1 MTRRTGCGGA
11 PASMVGSLKAHGKGE
26 PMRRMAASVLV
37 FEAFIALFF
46 GLAVAKLHPS
56 DDWAVAVVLGV
67 VCVLLCG
74 MLRFRWAYGA
84 AWVLQACFIAAGVF
98 VTDMYVLGVVFAGLW
113 WAGLHY
119 GAKGEQIKAQRMEAF
134 AQEAAQHEQQAA
146 PDVESEPAAAPETVT
161 SETVTSET
169 VATGGI
175 EAERP
180 TLV

>member
-1 MTRRTGCGGA
+1 
-11 PASMVGSLKAHGKGE
+11 
-26 PMRRMAASVLV
+26 MRRMAASILV

-74 MLRFRWAYGA
+74 LLRFRWAYGA
-84 AWVLQACFIAAGVF
+84 GWVLQACFIAAGVF
-98 VTDMYVLGVVFAGLW
+98 VTDMYVLGVIFAGLW

-119 GAKGEQIKAQRMEAF
+119 GAKGERIKAQRMEAF
-134 AQEAAQHEQQAA
+134 AREAARAELEAEAA
-146 PDVESEPAAAPETVT
+146 EPAVSGTAVSKTAPV
-161 SETVTSET
+161 SETAPPDTA
-169 VATGGI
+169 ATGGI
-175 EAERP
+175 DAERP

>member
-1 MTRRTGCGGA
+1 
-11 PASMVGSLKAHGKGE
+11 
-26 PMRRMAASVLV
+26 MRRMAASVLV

-84 AWVLQACFIAAGVF
+84 GWVLQACFIAAGVF
-98 VTDMYVLGVVFAGLW
+98 ITDMYVLGIIFAVLW

-119 GAKGEQIKAQRMEAF
+119 GAKGEQIKARRMEAF
-134 AQEAAQHEQQAA
+134 AQEAARTEQKAA
-146 PDVESEPAAAPETVT
+146 PGTDAEPVTPETA
-161 SETVTSET
+161 
-169 VATGGI
+169 ATGGI
-175 EAERP
+175 DAERP

>member
-1 MTRRTGCGGA
+1 
-11 PASMVGSLKAHGKGE
+11 
-26 PMRRMAASVLV
+26 MRRMAASVLV

-56 DDWAVAVVLGV
+56 DDWIVAVALGV

-84 AWVLQACFIAAGVF
+84 GWVLQACFIAAGVF
-98 VTDMYVLGVVFAGLW
+98 ITDMYVLGVIFAALW

-119 GAKGEQIKAQRMEAF
+119 GAKGERIKAQRMEAY
-134 AQEAAQHEQQAA
+134 AKHAARAEQEAAAGTAGTAE
-146 PDVESEPAAAPETVT
+146 EGSEPEPRPAAAPGTA
-161 SETVTSET
+161 
-169 VATGGI
+169 ATGGI
-175 EAERP
+175 GAERP